1 MLAIV
6 SEDTKLTCGHRAP
19 AVQYPNVVEKILA
32 GKPFSGYAF
41 QTSDGYICPACTVGQ
56 RLATPKQLRS
66 SRGSAGRGKMI
77 TVTYALKEVKNQ
89 KSDTLASCH
98 DVPLEEIIASAK
110 RWGFYGSDGQ
120 LDDSGITLENGR
132 IESKILVIECDR
144 GIAMNIAIN
153 LDVYLY

>member
-1 MLAIV
+1 
-6 SEDTKLTCGHRAP
+6 
-19 AVQYPNVVEKILA
+19 
-32 GKPFSGYAF
+32 
-41 QTSDGYICPACTVGQ
+41 
-56 RLATPKQLRS
+56 
-66 SRGSAGRGKMI
+66 MI